1 MKCVSGAGLGVL
13 PEPHHNPG
21 GRRHNRLHHLGE
33 ERRPGRSHRL
43 PKVTQP
49 SSKLQNQA
57 LTLRLCVSTFH
68 AQPPHPLA
76 SWSALFCHL
85 PTGPLPGD
93 WAPTC
98 CFGGLRAAGVSL
110 AQGLLTHREGAAGC
124 RGDIGLQGN
133 HSIVP
138 KP

>member
-1 MKCVSGAGLGVL
+1 MRSATGNHQISRALRSVETEMGGAKTVYEVSGAGLGVL
-13 PEPHHNPG
+13 AEPHHNPG
-21 GRRHNRLHHLGE
+21 GRRHNRLHHLDE

-57 LTLRLCVSTFH
+57 LTPRLCVSTFH

-76 SWSALFCHL
+76 SWAALFCHL

-98 CFGGLRAAGVSL
+98 CFSGLRVAG
-110 AQGLLTHREGAAGC
+110 
-124 RGDIGLQGN
+124 
-133 HSIVP
+133 
-138 KP
+138 